1 MQAPSK
7 EKEHSLLSGALNEA
21 ELAYTPVSAISGIFG
36 DVQQGFSSGVLRS
49 LDSRK
54 QQLRQF
60 LRGLREE
67 KTALLDA
74 VYHDIHKSHSE
85 TELFEFGAV
94 EYEIGLFLDNLDE
107 WARPESNSM
116 ARHQPAFLM
125 SKSEVRKEPRGAV
138 AVLGAWN
145 YPIRILLLPVVGAL
159 AAGNTV
165 VVKPSELSPH
175 TASAVERALRYMDT
189 RVLRVVQ
196 GGVEETTELLKQ
208 PFDYYFYTGNG
219 RVGKIVAHA
228 AAERLAGVTLELGGK
243 SPAIV
248 HADVEDLVP
257 TATRIMWAKLANAGQ
272 TCVGVDY
279 LLVHRSVKDRLMPLL
294 VEAAI
299 GMFGRLAQKSP
310 DYGRIVNN
318 RNWIR
323 IMRLLND
330 SEGTQIKVTD
340 DDGADENDRFI
351 PPIIVDGVRADDSLM
366 TEELFGPILP
376 VVTYDTLDE
385 AVGLVNAGDQPLAL
399 YAFAKPDSAEYV
411 VSRTRS
417 GTAVINDTMLHLAS
431 HTNPFGGVGPSGV
444 GNYTGRY
451 SFETFSHQ
459 RYVLKRPMWF
469 PTPGVDTIRMP
480 PFFRKEDAW
489 KRELGAKM
497 VYPAPRSLR
506 QGFWS
511 KLFTYIPFWRHLAI
525 LPGFLA
531 AMFTVKPMITRGK
544 R

>member
-351 PPIIVDGVRADDSLM
+351 PPIIV
-366 TEELFGPILP
+366 
-376 VVTYDTLDE
+376 
-385 AVGLVNAGDQPLAL
+385 
-399 YAFAKPDSAEYV
+399 
-411 VSRTRS
+411 
-417 GTAVINDTMLHLAS
+417 
-431 HTNPFGGVGPSGV
+431 
-444 GNYTGRY
+444 
-451 SFETFSHQ
+451 
-459 RYVLKRPMWF
+459 
-469 PTPGVDTIRMP
+469 
-480 PFFRKEDAW
+480 
-489 KRELGAKM
+489 
-497 VYPAPRSLR
+497 
-506 QGFWS
+506 
-511 KLFTYIPFWRHLAI
+511 
-525 LPGFLA
+525 
-531 AMFTVKPMITRGK
+531 
-544 R
+544 